1 VVEDFD
7 ISENQNQSIWAD
19 ITIPRDTAVG
29 TYRGELTVLEAGTET
44 HRIPLELDVWNLT
57 LPDETQS
64 KTMVVLGYGDIN
76 LRYLGDAWPNESEYG
91 DRGRA
96 IRDRHFMMAHRH
108 RIELID
114 SNVGPGVWNEDAP
127 RPEWL
132 PRLDGTLFTAEN
144 GYSGPGEG
152 VGTGIFSIGNYGAW
166 ACNDEGRAG
175 MWTHTDAWATWFA
188 TNSPTTEYFLYL
200 IDESSNYAQ
209 IETWAQWMASN
220 PGPGSSVLSMATLPA
235 TVAVRETPSLQF
247 VASSLWVGDTDPWQN
262 AVDSLHEDSDNRVVF
277 YNGHRPATGSL
288 ATEDEG
294 VSPRTVPWA
303 QYKLGIDRWFFWE
316 STYYNNFQGGTGH
329 TDVFE
334 SAFTFGSNDSDHPV
348 NGRYGWNY
356 NNGDGVL
363 FYPGTDTLFP
373 DNSYGV
379 DGPFASLRLKYWRRG
394 IQDVEYLVM
403 AAEIDQEAVDRIVQ
417 QMIPKVMWEYG
428 VNDPRDP
435 TWVRTEMSWP
445 IDPTAWDNARHE
457 LADIILGR

>member
-1 VVEDFD
+1 MLVSCADCP
-7 ISENQNQSIWAD
+7 WA
-19 ITIPRDTAVG
+19 
-29 TYRGELTVLEAGTET
+29 
-44 HRIPLELDVWNLT
+44 
-57 LPDETQS
+57 
-64 KTMVVLGYGDIN
+64 
-76 LRYLGDAWPNESEYG
+76 
-91 DRGRA
+91 
-96 IRDRHFMMAHRH
+96 
-108 RIELID
+108 
-114 SNVGPGVWNEDAP
+114 
-127 RPEWL
+127 
-132 PRLDGTLFTAEN
+132 
-144 GYSGPGEG
+144 
-152 VGTGIFSIGNYGAW
+152 
-166 ACNDEGRAG
+166 
-175 MWTHTDAWATWFA
+175 
-188 TNSPTTEYFLYL
+188 
-200 IDESSNYAQ
+200 
-209 IETWAQWMASN
+209 
-220 PGPGSSVLSMATLPA
+220 
-235 TVAVRETPSLQF
+235 
-247 VASSLWVGDTDPWQN
+247 
-262 AVDSLHEDSDNRVVF
+262 
-277 YNGHRPATGSL
+277 
-288 ATEDEG
+288 
-294 VSPRTVPWA
+294 WA